1 VLSHAVPRENQQV
14 QSIAII
20 EAPSILGLR
29 PTGVE
34 QLPDALDRAG
44 LAEKLNSEKAGRVVS
59 ATYSGTRDP
68 ETGFLNP
75 RGIRDYSYRLAARFE
90 RVLDKGRFPLVIG
103 GDCSILLGSMLAL
116 KRRGRHGLLFL
127 DGHMD
132 FYQADA
138 NINGEAASSDLALVT
153 GRGPSLLTT
162 YDGLCPLVA
171 DEDVVAFGF
180 RDEIEAQSY
189 GSQPLPRA
197 LKSFSLSEVRRLS
210 AETAAWAAVDHV
222 SARGDR
228 AFWIHFDADVLSDEI
243 MPAVDYRLPDGLNWA
258 EIETVLGA
266 ALGSSRAV
274 GMEITIFNPTLDP
287 DGEIARAFV
296 EMLARVFRQR
306 VLNGV

>member
-1 VLSHAVPRENQQV
+1 VR
-14 QSIAII
+14 SIAII

-34 QLPDALDRAG
+34 QLPDALDRLG

-75 RGIRDYSYRLAARFE
+75 RGIRDYSYRLAARIE
-90 RVLDKGRFPLVIG
+90 RVLDKGQFPLVIG

-116 KRRGRHGLLFL
+116 RRRSRHGLLFL

-138 NINGEAASSDLALVT
+138 NINGEAASSELALVT

-162 YDGLCPLVA
+162 YDGLRPLVA
-171 DEDVVAFGF
+171 DEDVVALGF
-180 RDEIEAQSY
+180 RDEIEAQGY
-189 GSQPLPRA
+189 GSQPLPPA
-197 LKSFSLSEVRRLS
+197 LKAFSLSEVRRVS
-210 AETAAWAAVDHV
+210 AETAARAAVDHV
-222 SARGDR
+222 SACGARD
-228 AFWIHFDADVLSDEI
+228 FWIHLDADVLNDEI
-243 MPAVDYRLPDGLNWA
+243 MPAVDYRIPDGLSWA
-258 EIETVLGA
+258 EIEAVLGT
-266 ALGSSRAV
+266 ALSSPRAV
-274 GMEITIFNPTLDP
+274 GMEITIFNPTLDA

-296 EMLARVFRQR
+296 EMLSRVFGQR
-306 VLNGV
+306 RRPPV